1 MALIQVA
8 YHDNIGVLKLNR
20 RVTNAINLELVT
32 TLTEKLK
39 ELNQAPNLHGFVIT
53 SANEK
58 FFSIGFDIPELIDL
72 TEDGFREFYHSFN
85 QLCIDLYTFPKPII
99 AAITGHAV
107 AGGCILALCCDY
119 RFIASGKKLM
129 GLNEIKLGVPI
140 PYPADCI
147 LHQLVGYRNAR
158 DIVDTGE
165 FFPPERL
172 LTMGMV
178 DEVLPVEEVLPRAI
192 EKMQML
198 SAMPQGGFKKIK
210 QNRTEKVEALIK
222 RDLAEKENIFA
233 ECWYSQDAR
242 QRLREATK
250 KF

>member
-8 YHDNIGVLKLNR
+8 YHENIAVFTLNR
-20 RVTNAINLELVT
+20 KVTNAINLKLVT
-32 TLTEKLK
+32 ALAEKLE
-39 ELNQAPNLHGFVIT
+39 ELNQASNLHGCVIT
-53 SANEK
+53 SSNEK

-72 TEDGFREFYHSFN
+72 TEDRFREFYHSFN

-119 RFIASGKKLM
+119 RFIATGKKLM

-165 FFPPERL
+165 FYPPENL
-172 LTMGMV
+172 LAMGMV
-178 DEVLPVEEVLPRAI
+178 DEVLPVEKVLPKAI
-192 EKMQML
+192 EKMQVL
-198 SAMPQGGFKKIK
+198 SAMPRGGFKKIK
-210 QNRTEKVEALIK
+210 QNRTEKVEARI
-222 RDLAEKENIFA
+222 RHDLAEKENTFI

-242 QRLREATK
+242 QRLQEAAQ